1 MATQMATQMAKCDMC
16 VDSCDY
22 SPMNCYT
29 ESGECVD
36 PLTNYDIVDNRYILK
51 PNHNKPF
58 YVFCHRCPQK
68 HTQFTL
74 KYVFQLKEM
83 HKMINEQI
91 LSKLEQKIETML
103 TEKLNEKLNEKIFES
118 HNLNELFQLKETMKE
133 NEQIISKLKEKIETM
148 LTEKLNEKLNEKIFE
163 SHNLNELFKL
173 INNTNETIK
182 KDNSLIHKIIM
193 NKEEQMERKHKK
205 INEKIYKVAT
215 FIQLS
220 NLMNCLLVILIYY
233 YS

>member
-1 MATQMATQMAKCDMC
+1 METQMETQMATQMETQMETQMATQMAKCDMC

-58 YVFCHRCPQK
+58 YVFCRRCPQK

-91 LSKLEQKIETML
+91 LSKLEK
-103 TEKLNEKLNEKIFES
+103 K
-118 HNLNELFQLKETMKE
+118 
-133 NEQIISKLKEKIETM
+133 
-148 LTEKLNEKLNEKIFE
+148 
-163 SHNLNELFKL
+163 
-173 INNTNETIK
+173 NNH
-182 KDNSLIHKIIM
+182 DL
-193 NKEEQMERKHKK
+193 
-205 INEKIYKVAT
+205 
-215 FIQLS
+215 
-220 NLMNCLLVILIYY
+220 
-233 YS
+233 